1 MARREDAKRGVYV
14 DKLSEW
20 VVRNE
25 RELLELMARGAKN
38 RVTGAT
44 KMNDVSSRAHAVFMI
59 IVERSMGHGSNDVSD
74 LQKSV
79 AASRQMG
86 LAAAMPE
93 MPHSIR
99 VCPVFFNWCIS
110 VAFSVVL
117 PVWASCGRTY
127 SSRLAN

>member
-1 MARREDAKRGVYV
+1 MFCREDAKRGVYV

-25 RELLELMARGAKN
+25 RELLELMSRGAKN

-59 IVERSMGHGSNDVSD
+59 IVERSMGHGNNDVRD
-74 LQKSV
+74 LQRSV
-79 AASRQMG
+79 AASRHMG

-99 VCPVFFNWCIS
+99 VRCHLF
-110 VAFSVVL
+110 
-117 PVWASCGRTY
+117 
-127 SSRLAN
+127 RLT

>member
-1 MARREDAKRGVYV
+1 MPAAVHQHSIVYREDAKRGVYV

-99 VCPVFFNWCIS
+99 VSPAFFNWPCQQ
-110 VAFSVVL
+110 L
-117 PVWASCGRTY
+117 
-127 SSRLAN
+127 SR